1 MSELEMWSLLIG
13 AVLPPF
19 VAIIQQ
25 PKWPDWFRT
34 AVAVVSS
41 VLVGFVTTWLIEDD
55 ALWERG
61 MVGAIL
67 LVLVAAL
74 TTYRNVWRTT
84 GIAPTIEAK
93 TSAVLPGG

>member
-1 MSELEMWSLLIG
+1 MWSLLVG
-13 AVLPPF
+13 ALLPPF

-34 AVAVVSS
+34 VVAVSAS
-41 VLVGFVTTWLIEDD
+41 IIVGFVTTWLTAEE

-74 TTYRNVWRTT
+74 TTYRNLWRTT
-84 GIAPTIEAK
+84 GVAPAIEAK
-93 TSAVLPGG
+93 TNIG

>member
-1 MSELEMWSLLIG
+1 VTDLEMWSLLVG
-13 AVLPPF
+13 AVMPPF

-34 AVAVVSS
+34 VVAVAASI
-41 VLVGFVTTWLIEDD
+41 LVGFVTTWLVAEGQ
-55 ALWERG
+55 LWERG
-61 MVGAIL
+61 MITAIL

-84 GIAPTIEAK
+84 GIAPAIEAK
-93 TSAVLPGG
+93 TNIG